1 MERKPTD
8 YTTEPLSALELLR
21 LAEYSRESLR
31 NSALY
36 HMLGNRGLLNLL
48 ETDLDSGLILI
59 PRGNDERI

>member
-1 MERKPTD
+1 VEAEPIG
-8 YTTEPLSALELLR
+8 YTTEPLKMTELLR

-48 ETDLDSGLILI
+48 RDEQDSV
-59 PRGNDERI
+59 PKDQE